1 MLSVLS
7 DTNAS
12 CESQQLHIPCDLEL
26 GKKTYQKKVDNGVAF
41 AIRRTLVLLFVVWLM
56 GLMKFYY
63 VLKGFEV
70 N

>member
-12 CESQQLHIPCDLEL
+12 RESQQLHIPCDLEL
-26 GKKTYQKKVDNGVAF
+26 GKNTYQKKVDNGVAF